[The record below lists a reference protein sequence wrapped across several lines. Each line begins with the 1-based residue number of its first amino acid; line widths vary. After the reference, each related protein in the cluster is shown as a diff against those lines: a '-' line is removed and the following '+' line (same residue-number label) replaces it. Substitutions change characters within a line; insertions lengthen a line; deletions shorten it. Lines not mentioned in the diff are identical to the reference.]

1 MCLERFSQLS
11 VIMPVKNPGIEL
23 ITTVNSVLNSDCIP
37 FELIIINDH
46 SDFGLE
52 FFSKVQI
59 NDIVTVVDNQ
69 DASGISNALNVGIKK
84 STGKYIARIDCG
96 DTVYKD
102 RFSKQ
107 IKIFESNKGCNLVV
121 SSASVIGAQQSSDV
135 IFTIHAKLRS
145 IGMSVSPF
153 SQLPHPSWMFRKN
166 SISSM
171 YDPRFIRCE
180 DYGFLVENF
189 STNQIIIINEPL
201 VYYLDEKIDL
211 NLMNEIKATF
221 WKLYVVLF
229 LSRSNF
235 YSKFFISSSYLFLR
249 VIRLLITRKKVLQ
262 LR

>member
-1 MCLERFSQLS
+1 MCLERSSQLS
-11 VIMPVKNPGIEL
+11 VIMPVKNPSMEL
-23 ITTVNSVLNSDCIP
+23 ITTVNSILNSDCIP
-37 FELIIINDH
+37 FELLIINDY
-46 SDFGLE
+46 SDSGFE
-52 FFSKVQI
+52 FFSKVRI
-59 NDIVTVVDNQ
+59 NDVVTVVDNQ
-69 DASGISNALNVGIKK
+69 YAPGISNALNVGIKK

-107 IKIFESNKGCNLVV
+107 IKILETNKECNLVV
-121 SSASVIGAQQSSDV
+121 SSASVIGAQKSSDV
-135 IFTIHAKLRS
+135 IHAKLRS

-153 SQLPHPSWMFRKN
+153 SKLPHPSWMFRKN

-189 STNQIIIINEPL
+189 LTNQIIIINEPL
-201 VYYLDEKIDL
+201 IYYLDEKLDL

-235 YSKFFISSSYLFLR
+235 YLKFFISSSYLLLR
-249 VIRLLITRKKVLQ
+249 LVRLLITRKKVLK